1 MSNDFEKLEAEADK
15 ELAEAYGAEQE
26 PVAKPTDSGDEPAQE
41 SHDTTGTP
49 VETEVVSEVVEEQQP
64 ASVPESQYKDAIR
77 GMNKA
82 QQEAAALRKE
92 VAAMQAQIQ
101 QLMERKP
108 EEPEL
113 KDESLDGFREE
124 YPELYEMAVN
134 PLLKQIEALKQ
145 HVAKFDSVASR
156 YEQDRATIEQQS
168 HNQAILQAHPD
179 AFELVETPDF
189 QAWAS
194 KQGPFVQYALTQGSA
209 DEVVDALNLYRM
221 AKPVE
226 QRQAQRT
233 DKLAEARA
241 AATPSVRSSQSEPKK
256 TKFTL
261 AEIEKMSRDEFVKH
275 EAAIDEAIARG
286 ELVY

>member
-26 PVAKPTDSGDEPAQE
+26 PVAEPTDSGDEPAQE

-108 EEPEL
+108 EEPL

-124 YPELYEMAVN
+124 YPELYDMAVN

-145 HVAKFDSVASR
+145 QVAKFDSVASR

-179 AFELVETPDF
+179 AFELVQTPDF

>member
-26 PVAKPTDSGDEPAQE
+26 SVAKPTDSGDEPAQE

-108 EEPEL
+108 EEPL

-124 YPELYEMAVN
+124 YPELYDMAVN

-145 HVAKFDSVASR
+145 QVAKFDSVASR

-179 AFELVETPDF
+179 AFELVQTPDF

-241 AATPSVRSSQSEPKK
+241 AATPSVRSSQSEPNK